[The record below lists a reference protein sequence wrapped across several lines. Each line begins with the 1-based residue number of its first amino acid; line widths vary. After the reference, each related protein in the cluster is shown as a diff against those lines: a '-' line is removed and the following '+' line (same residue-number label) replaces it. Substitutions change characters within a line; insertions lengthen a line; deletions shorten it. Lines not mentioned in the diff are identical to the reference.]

1 MRRLPP
7 ARGAGITFFWTAQVI
22 APNRQKGQRPKRG
35 SPGDN
40 PFTILRAMSD
50 NKAGPLPPVWPQI
63 DPEGR
68 PVAFTSREARPRP
81 DEYLPVLDGEEVRLE
96 PMNEGHLE
104 ALCAIGLDPEVWRF
118 MPFQCLTREQMAGYV
133 RDGIAARQSLA
144 AIPFVT
150 VLKGK
155 DTSVQVVG
163 TSRFMSIDSKNRRME
178 IGSTWIG
185 RKWQR
190 TRVNTE
196 AKYLMLRHAFEVL
209 QCIRIEFK
217 TDSLNERSRR
227 ALLRIGATQEGISRN
242 HLITTEGR
250 IRHSVYFSITAAEW
264 PDRKARL
271 EGMLA

>member
-1 MRRLPP
+1 
-7 ARGAGITFFWTAQVI
+7 
-22 APNRQKGQRPKRG
+22 
-35 SPGDN
+35 
-40 PFTILRAMSD
+40 MSD
-50 NKAGPLPPVWPQI
+50 NKAGPLPSAWPQI

-81 DEYLPVLDGEEVRLE
+81 DEYLPVLDGAEVRLE
-96 PMNEGHLE
+96 PMSEEHLE
-104 ALCAIGLDPEVWRF
+104 GLCAIGLDPEVWRF
-118 MPFQCLTREQMAGYV
+118 MPFRSLTREQMAGYV
-133 RDGIAARQSLA
+133 RDAIAARQSLA

-150 VLKGK
+150 VRKGK
-155 DTSVQVVG
+155 DPSVQVVG

-217 TDSLNERSRR
+217 TDSLNEPSRR
-227 ALLRIGATQEGISRN
+227 ALLRIGATQEGIFRN
-242 HLITTEGR
+242 HLITAEGR